1 MPASAAVEPPL
12 LLLPLLL
19 VLPPLVP
26 LVPLVPPLVLPLG
39 MLPLLPLPPPLAEW
53 LLPPLLER
61 HESQPDAGGTS
72 LSDWKHPARRA
83 MTNHGVPRSPLSTV
97 RVCFASV
104 GVSIE

>member
-26 LVPLVPPLVLPLG
+26 LVPLVPPLV
-39 MLPLLPLPPPLAEW
+39 LPLLPLPPPLAEW